1 MQNDPV
7 VIVSGLPRSGT
18 SLVMQMLQAGGVP
31 LVTDG
36 TRAADISNSRGY
48 FELEAVKNIETD
60 TTFLAAAPGKAI
72 KIISFLLPY
81 LAAAYRYRIIFVR
94 RNLEEILDSQRRMR
108 TAAGLP
114 YEPDHALRSAWHNHL
129 NQIENWLHLQEN
141 TETMFINHAQ
151 LLQSPQATAVDISR
165 FVQRELNIAAMAG
178 TVDPGLYRSR
188 KI

>member
-1 MQNDPV
+1 
-7 VIVSGLPRSGT
+7 
-18 SLVMQMLQAGGVP
+18 
-31 LVTDG
+31 
-36 TRAADISNSRGY
+36 
-48 FELEAVKNIETD
+48 
-60 TTFLAAAPGKAI
+60 
-72 KIISFLLPY
+72 
-81 LAAAYRYRIIFVR
+81 
-94 RNLEEILDSQRRMR
+94 
-108 TAAGLP
+108 
-114 YEPDHALRSAWHNHL
+114 L